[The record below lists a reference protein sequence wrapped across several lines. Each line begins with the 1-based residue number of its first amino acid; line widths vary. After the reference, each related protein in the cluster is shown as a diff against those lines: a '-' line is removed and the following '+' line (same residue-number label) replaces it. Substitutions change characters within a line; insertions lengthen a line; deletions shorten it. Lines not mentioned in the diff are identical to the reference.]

1 MACLTQ
7 TLSIIVGL
15 ESWFPFVSRSV
26 NLISSRSFDY
36 ELEAS
41 GTDAACSWRYVCYE
55 PRHALVTASD
65 LGLSRSHFMNCLSMS
80 STPTGLAGLMDA
92 PGALFNYVE
101 GSDHSTMSV
110 TLAQTKL

>member
-26 NLISSRSFDY
+26 NLTSSCSFGY

-41 GTDAACSWRYVCYE
+41 GTDAACSCRYVCYE
-55 PRHALVTASD
+55 SHHALLAALD
-65 LGLSRSHFMNCLSMS
+65 LGLSRSHFMNCLRMS